1 MGPADHVDITGAK
14 GGSSKPKSPVE
25 APDSLQSTN
34 IGKILIAVGEGE
46 FDGEP
51 TDRDIYLDNTPIM
64 DASGSVNFPGVQWEW
79 RSGAV
84 EQDYIQGIP
93 AIENE
98 TTVNVELRSDNPFAR
113 ALSNTQ
119 LSAVRVRMVWP
130 RLAQQDSSGN
140 TNGYRIE
147 YAIDIATDGGAY
159 VEAHL
164 GAVDGKTT
172 NGYQRSVRVN
182 LPKATSGW
190 MLRVRRITPNANS
203 GTVADTMTIAG
214 YTEIIDQKL
223 RYPNTAL
230 LYIEFDAQQ
239 FQNIPAVTVK
249 CKAKRWPVPTNYDPV
264 ARTYAGVWDGT
275 FKQAWTNNPA
285 FVTYGLCVEDRFGLG
300 KRIKSWMVD
309 KWEMYRIAQYCD
321 QQVPNGQGGQE
332 ARFLCDM
339 NLQGRA
345 EAWTLL
351 RDLSAIY
358 RGMVYWAHGSLFMQ
372 ADMPRA
378 QDIDYVFTRAN
389 VIDGEFV
396 YGGAER
402 NTHYSR
408 ALVSYD
414 NPANNYDTDVIPVTD
429 NALQRRYRDRPVEI
443 SAIGCTRASEAQ
455 RRGKWA
461 LLSNSQDRTVTFK
474 TGMEGRI
481 PLPGYVIPVADE
493 LVAGRPN
500 GGRISAAAGRIVT
513 LDRDTPIKSGDR
525 LILNLPNGTA
535 QARTVQSVAGR
546 AVTVTTAYGVQP
558 EPELQWAIDYHD
570 LAVQLFRVLKTTR
583 TQEGEYE
590 ITALEFNPSK
600 FAAIDTGAKLDERPI
615 SVIPVTTVQPPA
627 SVTLSSAHMID
638 QGIAVSTMTIAWPAV
653 EGAVAY
659 DVEWRKDNGN
669 WVRLQRTGATSADV
683 VGIYAGSYL
692 ARVRAVSSFDITSI
706 WKSSTLTQL
715 NGKEGLPPAVSF
727 LDTESLLFGIGIKWG
742 FPAGSSDTQRTELWY
757 SEGTDLGNATKLADL
772 AYPQNEYVMQGLRA
786 GQQFYFWAR
795 LVDRSS
801 NLGPFFPVA
810 PAVVAGMA
818 SADAGAILE
827 QIKDQITESE
837 LGKEL
842 LSRIDLID
850 KNGPGSVN
858 ERVDEA
864 RNQLSEQVSEVN
876 NAVET
881 VKSSVL
887 TARDELQQQLAAVDQ
902 EVDAARSEL
911 QQQINTVSALA
922 GSLPYNKD
930 KAYTLNQGVLGA
942 DGKLYQALKA
952 VPKNNPPPNAT
963 YWTDV
968 GQAIVTAAGTAT
980 RVGKVETDV
989 STLNGTSTAQASKIE
1004 GLQSGLTTTNG
1015 NVTAAQQAAQAAA
1028 TAAGA
1033 KGEVIYGAT
1042 APAADKRLAQNLWID
1057 TTGNANTPKRWN
1069 GNTWVAV
1076 TDKVATDAA
1085 AAAANALAVAQ
1096 TKADAQAVQSVTTR
1110 VTDVEGAVSAQGQA
1124 MTGLQSSL
1132 TTTKQDVTAAQ
1143 QAAQAAAT
1151 AAGAKGEVIYGATA
1165 PAADKRLTQNLW
1177 IDTTGNANTPKR
1189 WNGSTWVA
1197 VSDKVAT
1204 DAAAAAAAANALA
1217 ATKADASAVNLLTNR
1232 VSNAEGVLTSYSSDI
1247 TQLKNSL
1254 SAAQSFVAGKAWE
1267 FTGSTRG
1274 WFGTLSGSTFVAG
1287 PLFATSGNC
1296 PNLQCNFTPTF
1307 PGAEN
1312 PFLRIRLRRRNT
1324 ARAGAQMYWANEDG
1338 GLAEA
1343 RRMPWTINTT
1353 TTDWQDIEI
1362 DLSGHAG
1369 WNGKNILAIRL
1380 DMMSASDTTGEID
1393 IAYIAVGRRSIAAS
1407 AEAVS
1412 NLSSAVSDADGKL
1425 VTQGQSIVSLQNG
1438 LTTTNQGVTAA
1449 QQAAQ
1454 AAATAAGAK
1463 GEVIY
1468 GSSAP
1473 AADKRLAQNLWIDTT
1488 GNANTPK
1495 RWSGSAW
1502 VAVSDKV
1509 ATDAAAAAQ
1518 SALAEVAKKADAST
1532 VQNLSNTV
1540 AQHGQDITAQG
1551 QAMTAIDAAIAEV
1564 GGENLLYNPTFNR
1577 ASAADANVPD
1587 GWFLEGA
1594 ATKNP
1599 SMVASWLNSGE
1610 QAFRVAVTG
1619 VTNSSPYL
1627 SLVTPGS
1634 HRPKVAGGQT
1644 VTSSVYARRMAESG
1658 LLALRLIHQ
1667 WYNEAG
1673 AVISAPANG
1682 FVPIAVEGGR
1692 IAFTSV
1698 APAGAVRVNVYFRIH
1713 GQTAAATNGSVEL
1726 ARPQLEYGSRATGWR
1741 DNGQVTAGDV
1751 AANVSAT
1758 NLLTGR
1764 VSQTEQ
1770 GLVSQGQ
1777 SIVSLEGGLTTTK
1790 QNVTAAQQAAQAAA
1804 TAAGAKGEVIYG
1816 STAPAAD
1823 KRLAQNLWIDTT
1835 GNANTPKRWSGST
1848 WVAVSDK
1855 VATDAAAAAA
1865 NALSVAQTK
1874 ADAQTVSAL
1883 TNEVSRQGSDIS
1895 ANGSAIV
1902 DINTSI
1908 AQIGGENL
1916 LYNPSFDKGAA
1927 SLADRWRVGNGG
1939 GATYTAT
1946 LIPSTL
1952 DQQGKAQRF
1961 DVSGLVAGSSSV
1973 YLDLAPGIGD
1983 RPGTAPGQVVTASAF
1998 VRGTPGIQVQL
2009 FIQFKNTSGNTIAT
2023 TGPGDT
2029 TLTDAWQRVVLT
2041 SAPAP
2046 TGTVAVDVLYR
2057 VRSAPGSPLTA
2068 GFVEWDRAQMEQGA
2082 RVSGW
2087 RDNGKVNAAEI
2098 SGNASATTALSGR
2111 MSAVEDGLTSASNQL
2126 TQLDNAIGDA
2136 GGENLLYN
2144 PTFNQVN
2151 AADATV
2157 PDGWAR
2163 EGAAQN
2169 NSSMVE
2175 SWLNSGERAF
2185 RSAVTG
2191 VTSGSPYLSLIP
2203 AASKRIKVGG
2213 SQIITSSIYVR
2224 RAATSGLLSIRL
2236 YIQFLNASGA
2246 VIWTVSSGLQAIS
2259 VDGSRV
2265 TVTAT
2270 APADAVLAVVYY
2282 RVHGGTS
2289 AAANGTFELARPQVE
2304 YGARASGWRDSG
2316 QVNAA
2321 NNAATSTAVENLT
2334 STVSQQGSS
2343 LGSVAGRTTN
2353 LENSLTTTNQNV
2365 TTAQQ
2370 AAQAAA
2376 TAAGAKG
2383 EVIYGSTAPAADK
2396 RLTQNLWIDTTG
2408 NANTPKR
2415 WNGSAWVAVS
2425 DKVATD
2431 AAAAAASALSQ
2442 VATKAEATAVNS
2454 LTNRVNSAEGTLS
2467 SNSSDITQLKNS
2479 IGTAQ
2484 PFVAGKSWEFI
2495 GSTLGWASTT
2505 AGSTFTAGPL
2515 FATVSKWTNL
2525 QCNFSPAIAAAENP
2539 YLRIRLRRRNTT
2551 RTGAQ
2556 MYWANEDGGLAEAR
2570 RMAWTI
2576 SLTTND
2582 WQDIEFDLSGHAG
2595 WNGKNIIAIRLDMM
2609 NSVDSSGEIDI
2620 AYIAVGRRSAAA
2632 SAQAVASLE
2641 SNVTEQG
2648 GKLTAEGQRID
2659 GLYTA
2664 VGDANAA
2671 IQNEAKARADGEGAL
2686 SKQIQNTQASLG
2698 TTNASVQQ
2706 VATAQADMK
2715 TMLNAQYTLRVQVNN
2730 QYGAHVFA
2738 GFGIGINSQNGIVQS
2753 AFVINADKFVLLNSS
2768 SGLSSPF
2775 SIVGGQ
2781 TFVDDAYIRAAS
2793 ISNAKI
2799 ADAAISNAKIANGAI
2814 TAAKIGVAE
2823 IDTLRIRGNAVTV
2836 PVSASNPANLLG
2848 AGVGQWQNLIAV
2860 GVQMDEGGFIT
2871 AQYSCYQ
2878 GFGSGIRKYQFQM
2891 DINGLVIAEGGG
2903 DWADSF
2909 PNLMGSIGV
2918 APGYFV
2924 ITVKWWGENSGVGVK
2939 NHTLY
2944 AMGTKR

>member
-14 GGSSKPKSPVE
+14 GGSSKPKTPVE

-64 DASGSVNFPGVQWEW
+64 DASGNVNFPGVQWEW
-79 RSGAV
+79 RSGSV

-264 ARTYAGVWDGT
+264 ARTYTGVWDGT

-300 KRIKSWMVD
+300 KRIKPWMVD
-309 KWEMYRIAQYCD
+309 KWEIYRIAQYCD

-332 ARFLCDM
+332 PRFLCDM

-500 GGRISAAAGRIVT
+500 GGRISAAVGRVIT
-513 LDRDTPIKSGDR
+513 LDRDTPIKAGDR

-535 QARTVQSVAGR
+535 QARTVASVRGR
-546 AVTVTTAYGVQP
+546 AVTVTTEYGLQP
-558 EPELQWAIDYHD
+558 EPELQWAIDYDD

-583 TQEGEYE
+583 TQEGDYE

-669 WVRLQRTGATSADV
+669 WVRLQRTGAASVDV
-683 VGIYAGSYL
+683 VGIYAGAYL
-692 ARVRAVSSFDITSI
+692 ARVRAVSAFDITSI
-706 WKSSTLTQL
+706 WKSSALAQL
-715 NGKEGLPPAVSF
+715 NGKEGLPPAVTF
-727 LDTESLLFGIGIKWG
+727 LTTESLLFGIGIKWG
-742 FPAGSSDTQRTELWY
+742 FPVGAEDTQRTELWY
-757 SEGTDLGNATKLADL
+757 SEGTDLDAATKLADL
-772 AYPQNEYVMQGLRA
+772 AYPQNEHVMQGLRA

-795 LVDRSS
+795 LVDRSG
-801 NLGPFFPVA
+801 NLGPFFPIA

-827 QIKDQITESE
+827 QIKDQISESE

-858 ERVDEA
+858 ERVEDA

-876 NAVET
+876 NAIET
-881 VKSSVL
+881 IKSSVV

-1069 GNTWVAV
+1069 G
-1076 TDKVATDAA
+1076 
-1085 AAAANALAVAQ
+1085 
-1096 TKADAQAVQSVTTR
+1096 
-1110 VTDVEGAVSAQGQA
+1110 
-1124 MTGLQSSL
+1124 
-1132 TTTKQDVTAAQ
+1132 
-1143 QAAQAAAT
+1143 
-1151 AAGAKGEVIYGATA
+1151 
-1165 PAADKRLTQNLW
+1165 
-1177 IDTTGNANTPKR
+1177 
-1189 WNGSTWVA
+1189 STWV
-1197 VSDKVAT
+1197 T
-1204 DAAAAAAAANALA
+1204 
-1217 ATKADASAVNLLTNR
+1217 
-1232 VSNAEGVLTSYSSDI
+1232 
-1247 TQLKNSL
+1247 
-1254 SAAQSFVAGKAWE
+1254 
-1267 FTGSTRG
+1267 
-1274 WFGTLSGSTFVAG
+1274 
-1287 PLFATSGNC
+1287 
-1296 PNLQCNFTPTF
+1296 
-1307 PGAEN
+1307 
-1312 PFLRIRLRRRNT
+1312 
-1324 ARAGAQMYWANEDG
+1324 
-1338 GLAEA
+1338 
-1343 RRMPWTINTT
+1343 
-1353 TTDWQDIEI
+1353 
-1362 DLSGHAG
+1362 
-1369 WNGKNILAIRL
+1369 
-1380 DMMSASDTTGEID
+1380 
-1393 IAYIAVGRRSIAAS
+1393 
-1407 AEAVS
+1407 
-1412 NLSSAVSDADGKL
+1412 
-1425 VTQGQSIVSLQNG
+1425 VT
-1438 LTTTNQGVTAA
+1438 
-1449 QQAAQ
+1449 
-1454 AAATAAGAK
+1454 
-1463 GEVIY
+1463 
-1468 GSSAP
+1468 
-1473 AADKRLAQNLWIDTT
+1473 
-1488 GNANTPK
+1488 
-1495 RWSGSAW
+1495 
-1502 VAVSDKV
+1502 DKV

-1518 SALAEVAKKADAST
+1518 SALTEVAKKADAST

-1551 QAMTAIDAAIAEV
+1551 QAMTAIDAAITEV

-1577 ASAADANVPD
+1577 ASTADANVPD

-1599 SMVASWLNSGE
+1599 SLVASWLNSGE

-1619 VTNSSPYL
+1619 VTSSSPYL
-1627 SLVTPGS
+1627 SLVTHAS
-1634 HRPKVAGGQT
+1634 QRPKVAGGQT

-1658 LLALRLIHQ
+1658 LLSLRLIHQ

-1682 FVPIAVEGGR
+1682 FVPITVEGGR
-1692 IAFTSV
+1692 ITFTSV

-1713 GQTAAATNGSVEL
+1713 GQTAAAANGSVEL
-1726 ARPQLEYGSRATGWR
+1726 ARPQAEYGSRATGWR
-1741 DNGQVTAGDV
+1741 DNGQVTAGEV

-1758 NLLTGR
+1758 NLLSGR

-1835 GNANTPKRWSGST
+1835 GNANTPKRWNGST

-1883 TNEVSRQGSDIS
+1883 TNEVSRQGADIS

-1908 AQIGGENL
+1908 AQVGGENL
-1916 LYNPSFDKGAA
+1916 LYNPSFDTPSAANPNLAEGWGWRKSNAVVVTPTLRNSDLGAEGKCQ
-1927 SLADRWRVGNGG
+1927 R
-1939 GATYTAT
+1939 
-1946 LIPSTL
+1946 L
-1952 DQQGKAQRF
+1952 D
-1961 DVSGLVAGSSSV
+1961 VTGLVAGTGDQYVDFVAATGSPDRRPPV
-1973 YLDLAPGIGD
+1973 YEGVV
-1983 RPGTAPGQVVTASAF
+1983 GTASIFA
-1998 VRGTPGIQVQL
+1998 R
-2009 FIQFKNTSGNTIAT
+2009 GNTGLMLQIFMQYKDASGAT
-2023 TGPGDT
+2023 LATHGPVNVG
-2029 TLTDAWQRVVLT
+2029 LTPTYSRIVLT
-2041 SAPAP
+2041 GLAAPANS
-2046 TGTVAVDVLYR
+2046 VRVDILFR
-2057 VRSAPGSPLTA
+2057 IRSAPGSSLTG
-2068 GFVEWDRAQMEQGA
+2068 GFVDLDKAQYEHSP
-2082 RVSGW
+2082 VVTGW
-2087 RDNGKVNAAEI
+2087 RDNGKTNAAAADV
-2098 SGNASATTALSGR
+2098 NASATSALAGR
-2111 MSAVEDGLTSASNQL
+2111 VGTVENGVISTSSQL
-2126 TQLDNAIGDA
+2126 TQLENSIGDV
-2136 GGENLLYN
+2136 GGENLFYN
-2144 PTFNQVN
+2144 PTFSRPAAVSSQV
-2151 AADATV
+2151 V
-2157 PDGWAR
+2157 DGWEM
-2163 EGAAQN
+2163 EGAA
-2169 NSSMVE
+2169 SSVE
-2175 SWLNSGERAF
+2175 SVVTSWLNSGEKAIRTVL
-2185 RSAVTG
+2185 SG
-2191 VTSGSPYLSLIP
+2191 VTSGSPYKSVRTP
-2203 AASKRIKVGG
+2203 GPRRIKV
-2213 SQIITSSIYVR
+2213 
-2224 RAATSGLLSIRL
+2224 
-2236 YIQFLNASGA
+2236 ASGQSVTA
-2246 VIWTVSSGLQAIS
+2246 SCYARRSGDNPLFLRIWIQWTNDAGTVLSAVSSSNLSMSVAGDRFTYTAVAPANATQAIVYFRIHGTTS
-2259 VDGSRV
+2259 TAVSG
-2265 TVTAT
+2265 TV
-2270 APADAVLAVVYY
+2270 
-2282 RVHGGTS
+2282 
-2289 AAANGTFELARPQVE
+2289 ELARPQAE
-2304 YGARASGWRDSG
+2304 YGARATGWRDNG
-2316 QVNAA
+2316 QLNAA
-2321 NNAATSTAVENLT
+2321 DNSATSAAVESLT
-2334 STVSQQGSS
+2334 SAVNQQGGTLS
-2343 LGSVAGRTTN
+2343 SVAGRTTS

-2376 TAAGAKG
+2376 TAAGSKG
-2383 EVIYGSTAPAADK
+2383 EVIYGATAPAADK
-2396 RLTQNLWIDTTG
+2396 RLAQNLWIDTTG

-2415 WNGSAWVAVS
+2415 WTGSTWVPVS
-2425 DKVATD
+2425 DKVAAD

-2442 VATKAEATAVNS
+2442 VATKAEAAALQTLANRVTAAEGVNTSQSNS
-2454 LTNRVNSAEGTLS
+2454 LIDLSNSVGAIQSGLGASGLDPAPGGYWQFDTGTEGWVAGNASVSASGGALRLTPTTSDPQLLSSTGTLTLTIPGAQYTKVRVGLTRRGGSASAWTGTLYYSTPSHGIS
-2467 SNSSDITQLKNS
+2467 SSYR
-2479 IGTAQ
+2479 
-2484 PFVAGKSWEFI
+2484 
-2495 GSTLGWASTT
+2495 AS
-2505 AGSTFTAGPL
+2505 APNPNIAVGQSA
-2515 FATVSKWTNL
+2515 VVEWDMTNL
-2525 QCNFSPAIAAAENP
+2525 AAGGTDWVDNTIRQLRFNF
-2539 YLRIRLRRRNTT
+2539 
-2551 RTGAQ
+2551 
-2556 MYWANEDGGLAEAR
+2556 ANALDAV
-2570 RMAWTI
+2570 WDI
-2576 SLTTND
+2576 D
-2582 WQDIEFDLSGHAG
+2582 W
-2595 WNGKNIIAIRLDMM
+2595 
-2609 NSVDSSGEIDI
+2609 
-2620 AYIAVGRRSAAA
+2620 IAVGRVGPSASSRA
-2632 SAQAVASLE
+2632 LE
-2641 SNVTEQG
+2641 SLSSTVTQQG
-2648 GKLTAEGQRID
+2648 EKITAEAIRTD

-2671 IQNEAKARADGEGAL
+2671 IQNEAKARVDGEGAL

-2836 PVSASNPANLLG
+2836 PVSANSPGNVLG

-2878 GFGSGIRKYQFQM
+2878 GFGSGIRKYMFQM
-2891 DINGLVIAEGGG
+2891 DINGLVIAQGGG
-2903 DWADSF
+2903 DWADGF

-2924 ITVKWWGENSGVGVK
+2924 ITVKWWGENSGVGVQ
-2939 NHTLY
+2939 NHNLY